1 MSHALEM
8 SAAAASAAPT
18 PEKVLDEAVAAV
30 KAKTREWARLPVRD
44 KAALLRACLARL
56 VDAAPAWVAEGSA
69 AKGLSGPLVGEE
81 WMAGPWVT
89 ARMMRLLADSLDA
102 VAAQGKPPLGT
113 GTRLRADGRLEVMQI
128 PISTIDKITFAGFTG
143 HALMQP
149 GIDEAAARR
158 QQAPFY
164 AQQGPEGAVALVLGA
179 GNVSSIPPMDVM
191 TKMFVDGE
199 VCVLKMNPVN
209 EWVGPILERVFTPLV
224 ERGYLRVVYGGGD
237 AGKHL
242 VEHAGIDDV
251 HITGSDRTH
260 DLIVWGPPGPE
271 RDRRMAEDRPLLA
284 KPITSEL
291 GNVSPVAIVP
301 TEYSAEELWFQ
312 ARNVVTMVFNNG
324 SFNCNAAKVLVT
336 AKGWRQ
342 RDQFLDLVAR
352 GLGEAPTRK
361 AYYPGA
367 QGRYETLLAG
377 HPNVSKFG
385 QAGPDRLAWAFVR
398 DLDSANR
405 DEKLFQVEPFCGILS
420 ETTVGAGAA
429 DPVEFLATATAFMND
444 RLWGTL
450 NAALV
455 IPPRLEA
462 DPTVGKALDRAIL
475 DLRYGTVAINHW
487 PGVCYGTGAMA
498 WGGHPSATLKDIQSG
513 LGWVHN
519 TFMLEGIEKSVVRGP
534 LVVKPKPPW
543 FYDHPRP
550 HVIGPKMLSLDSD
563 PRWWKVPGLI
573 LSAL

>member
-1 MSHALEM
+1 
-8 SAAAASAAPT
+8 
-18 PEKVLDEAVAAV
+18 
-30 KAKTREWARLPVRD
+30 
-44 KAALLRACLARL
+44 
-56 VDAAPAWVAEGSA
+56 
-69 AKGLSGPLVGEE
+69 
-81 WMAGPWVT
+81 
-89 ARMMRLLADSLDA
+89 
-102 VAAQGKPPLGT
+102 
-113 GTRLRADGRLEVMQI
+113 
-128 PISTIDKITFAGFTG
+128 
-143 HALMQP
+143 
-149 GIDEAAARR
+149 
-158 QQAPFY
+158 
-164 AQQGPEGAVALVLGA
+164 
-179 GNVSSIPPMDVM
+179 
-191 TKMFVDGE
+191 
-199 VCVLKMNPVN
+199 
-209 EWVGPILERVFTPLV
+209 
-224 ERGYLRVVYGGGD
+224 
-237 AGKHL
+237 
-242 VEHAGIDDV
+242 
-251 HITGSDRTH
+251 
-260 DLIVWGPPGPE
+260 
-271 RDRRMAEDRPLLA
+271 MAEDRPLLA